1 MIKCILIFI
10 FLSVSFSSHS
20 QIAKEW
26 DNYSQKGDTR
36 KVRGPNSPKWLEAI
50 GSFRGKDY
58 QGSYNCSIVL
68 VGNEDTISSV
78 VAITN
83 YHCIENVI
91 WRYNRET
98 LHKAAK
104 IIFTSNSGKK
114 ISTYIKDIYDKGN
127 YYHDSPYKE
136 DYAILILENNN
147 DLKKIKPLLAE
158 YDNAF
163 NYRDYIFDKEY
174 DNDKEMIESR
184 RTYKEYIAGYSG
196 DKDEH
201 LGNSGNNLTYDDNCI
216 SNEEDYFIRKFK
228 NLSPKKFKG
237 SEEDLEIIE
246 GTFFLE
252 NCYAYPGASGGAMV
266 IEYRGY
272 EYYDSKD
279 FTNFVY
285 LLGINRGASFIL
297 NNEGQYDRSY
307 RNIIPLYAFDDNLES
322 AILEYNTQKKE

>member
-1 MIKCILIFI
+1 MIKFILIFT
-10 FLSVSFSSHS
+10 FLSISFSSHS
-20 QIAKEW
+20 QRVKEW

-36 KVRGPNSPKWLEAI
+36 KVRGVNSPKWLEAI

-68 VGNEDTISSV
+68 VGDEDTISSV

-83 YHCIENVI
+83 YHCIEDVI
-91 WRYNRET
+91 WRHNRET
-98 LHKAAK
+98 LHKAAE

-114 ISTYIKDIYDKGN
+114 IRTHIKDIYDKGN
-127 YYHDSPYKE
+127 YYNGSPYKE

-147 DLKKIKPLLAE
+147 DLKKIKPLLVE

-163 NYRDYIFDKEY
+163 NYRDYIFDEEY
-174 DNDKEMIESR
+174 ENDKEMIEGR

-196 DKDEH
+196 DKDEK
-201 LGNSGNNLTYDDNCI
+201 LGNSGKNLTYDDNCI
-216 SNEEDYFIRKFK
+216 SNEEEYFIEKFK
-228 NLSPKKFKG
+228 KLSPKEFKG
-237 SEEDLEIIE
+237 SKEDLELIE

-272 EYYDSKD
+272 EYYDSKY

-285 LLGINRGASFIL
+285 LLGINRSTGFIL
-297 NNEGQYDRSY
+297 TKNGQYDRSY
-307 RNIIPLYAFDDNLES
+307 RNIIPIYAFDYSLEP
-322 AILEYNTQKKE
+322 AILEYNKQKKE